1 MMLKRNLLFL
11 TLILFLIGGGLIRRN
26 QQQIKSEIYGFCM
39 GTTYSVK
46 ISDPLT
52 LRESEQLKKDIENS
66 LSHIDRLMSTWKPD
80 SEISQFNDA
89 SSFHFNASATFFE
102 VTQAALSWAEW
113 SEGAYDPTI
122 KPLLDLWGF
131 GASGERK
138 IPSSYETEQILKKI
152 GSHQIVAHE
161 NTRIIEKLN
170 PSITLDLSGLAKG
183 YSVDQIGAL
192 LNEEKLT
199 NWFIEVGG
207 EVRVQGLN
215 FYGESWRI
223 GIEKPNSLLF
233 ASNIQGIVSPHEG
246 SIATSGNYRNFLNT
260 NGVYYSHI
268 IDPQTGNALKGDL
281 FGVSVYA
288 HDCMSA
294 DAVAT
299 ALNVMG
305 VRKGLEWIEQLS
317 DIEAHFIVQVHE
329 NEYRD
334 FFSSGYIEKTNYR
347 PYSEGK

>member
-1 MMLKRNLLFL
+1 MLKRNLLFL
-11 TLILFLIGGGLIRRN
+11 ALILVLIAGGLIRRN
-26 QQQIKSEIYGFCM
+26 QQQIKSEFYGSCM

-52 LRESEQLKKDIENS
+52 LRKSEQLKKAIESS
-66 LSHIDRLMSTWKPD
+66 LTHIDKLMSTWTPD
-80 SEISQFNDA
+80 SEISQFNDT
-89 SSFHFNASATFFE
+89 SSLHFSASAPFFE
-102 VTQAALSWAEW
+102 VTQAALSWAQS

-131 GASGERK
+131 GTSGERQ
-138 IPSSYETEQILKKI
+138 IPAPSEIEQILKNI
-152 GSHQIVAHE
+152 GSHQIATHE
-161 NTRIIEKLN
+161 HTRIIEKLN
-170 PSITLDLSGLAKG
+170 PGITLDLSGVAKG
-183 YSVDQIGAL
+183 YSVDQIAAL
-192 LNEEKLT
+192 LNREELA

-215 FYGESWRI
+215 FYGDPWRI
-223 GIEKPNSLLF
+223 GIEKPNSTLF
-233 ASNIQGIVSPHEG
+233 ASNIQGIVSPPQG

-268 IDPQTGNALKGDL
+268 IDPKTGNALEGAL

-288 HDCMSA
+288 QDCMSA

-305 VRKGLEWIEQLS
+305 VRNGLEWVEQ
-317 DIEAHFIVQVHE
+317 INNMEAHFIVQVSE
-329 NEYRD
+329 NECRD

-347 PYSEGK
+347 TYAEGK